1 MDGTASAPDQKRGMP
16 IGRYHPVILKLGLLS
31 QGLKIS
37 PAASEEI
44 GKSLKI
50 DHAVGAVGKHAL
62 DIILKPGKVYVG
74 LPHGTAVN
82 DHFEKGTPFTLEVD
96 SKGQYHIAKKP
107 ARLME
112 DGRWACTDESAP
124 AEPVMDCTLPATP
137 SYYEKTTSRGHSMRS
152 IMPHAGDFGGATIFP
167 HCVYFGHFGKEFEG
181 TECRFCGID
190 ENLESGRDPYPK
202 HIDDFLETLEEAHK
216 HPGFRHGPV
225 FAGGTTAAPDRGAK
239 VHAKFSKPIKEAF
252 PDNWLRLTIAPP
264 REVKY
269 VDMLFE
275 AGVDMVGYNYEIYDP
290 QLFARLCSGKV
301 KDIEEG
307 VPGHAQY
314 DRMIRHIVRHYGMG
328 HANANLL
335 AGLEPAQS
343 TVNGIAHLASMG
355 VIPTIFVFVPL
366 KGTALAGQKP
376 PSIREMIYIYANL
389 KSMTERFGVDTYCA
403 GCCRMLVNTKF
414 YDGMQQTMPEVTE
427 DDLRHVGLPPEDL
440 YQAPPVPFQLNCA
453 W

>member
-1 MDGTASAPDQKRGMP
+1 MDGTASAPDRKRGMA
-16 IGRYHPVILKLGLLS
+16 IGHYHPVILKLELLS

-37 PAASEEI
+37 PVASEEI

-124 AEPVMDCTLPATP
+124 AEPVMDCTIPASP
-137 SYYEKTTSRGHSMRS
+137 RYYEKKTSRGHSMRS

-202 HIDDFLETLEEAHK
+202 HIDDFLETLEEARK

-264 REVKY
+264 REEKY

-314 DRMIRHIVRHYGMG
+314 DRMIRHIVRQYGMG

-414 YDGMQQTMPEVTE
+414 YDGMQPTMPEVTE

-440 YQAPPVPFQLNCA
+440 YEAPHIPFQLNCK

>member
-1 MDGTASAPDQKRGMP
+1 MDVTASVPDQNGGKTV
-16 IGRYHPVILKLGLLS
+16 GRYHPVVLKLELLS

-37 PAASEEI
+37 AAASEEI
-44 GKSLKI
+44 SKFLKT

-74 LPHGTAVN
+74 LPLGAAVN
-82 DHFEKGTPFTLEVD
+82 DHFEKGTPFVLDVD
-96 SKGQYHIAKKP
+96 GEGQFFIAKKP
-107 ARLME
+107 TRLM
-112 DGRWACTDESAP
+112 DNGRWVCTDENAV
-124 AEPVMDCTLPATP
+124 AERLMDCTLPATP
-137 SYYEKTTSRGHSMRS
+137 DYYGKTTSNGHSMRS

-167 HCVYFGHFGKEFEG
+167 QCVYFGHFVKEFEG

-190 ENLESGRDPYPK
+190 QNLESGRDPYPK
-202 HIDDFLETLEEAHK
+202 RIDDFLETMEEARK

-225 FAGGTTAAPDRGAK
+225 LAGGTTAGPDRGAK
-239 VHAKFSKPIKEAF
+239 VHTKFLKPIKEAY

-264 REVKY
+264 KEEKH

-275 AGVDMVGYNYEIYDP
+275 AGADMVGFNYEIYDP
-290 QLFARLCSGKV
+290 QLFAKLCSGKV
-301 KDIEEG
+301 KDIENG
-307 VPGHAQY
+307 VPGHTHY
-314 DRMIRHIVRHYGMG
+314 DRMIGYIIRQYGTG

-343 TVNGIAHLASMG
+343 TVDGVEHLASMG

-366 KGTALAGQKP
+366 KGTALANQMP
-376 PSIREMIYIYANL
+376 PSIREMIYIYASL
-389 KSMTERFGVDTYCA
+389 KSITEKFGVDTYCA

-414 YDGMQQTMPEVTE
+414 YDGMQPTMPEITE
-427 DDLRHVGLPPEDL
+427 DDLRYVGLPPEDL
-440 YQAPPVPFQLNCA
+440 YEAPPISFKLNCA

>member
-1 MDGTASAPDQKRGMP
+1 MDGTASAPDQKRGMA
-16 IGRYHPVILKLGLLS
+16 IGHYHPVILKLELLS

-124 AEPVMDCTLPATP
+124 AEPIMDCTIPASP

-167 HCVYFGHFGKEFEG
+167 HCVYFGHFGNEFEG

-202 HIDDFLETLEEAHK
+202 HIDDFLETMEEARK

-264 REVKY
+264 REEKY

-328 HANANLL
+328 HANATLL

-366 KGTALAGQKP
+366 RGTALAGQKP

-414 YDGMQQTMPEVTE
+414 YDGMQPTMPEVTE

-440 YQAPPVPFQLNCA
+440 YEAPHIPFQLNCK